1 MKLKLDITQAPASTL
16 ACLVTT
22 NMTEYQKH
30 TLAAQEAYNNLREIC
45 LEEDRR
51 SIDLSVMYP
60 DAGVPNEL

>member
-30 TLAAQEAYNNLREIC
+30 TLAAQEAYNNLRE
-45 LEEDRR
+45 EDRR
-51 SIDLSVMYP
+51 GIDLSVMYP